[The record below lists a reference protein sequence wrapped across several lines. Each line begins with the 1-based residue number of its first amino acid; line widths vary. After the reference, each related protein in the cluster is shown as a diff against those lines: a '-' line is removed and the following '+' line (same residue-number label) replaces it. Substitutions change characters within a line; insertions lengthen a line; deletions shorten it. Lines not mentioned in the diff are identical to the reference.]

1 MLAIR
6 MLAGVAALAS
16 VAHALTI
23 RNAHVADFRLYG
35 EQGCFADNQGIWTV
49 ISEDFAP
56 NECKGL
62 NGYVPRSIRNQDTNP
77 GCTLSF
83 YTDEGCS
90 AAGKRDCAP
99 GQCCNSAQ
107 GWRAWSMVC

>member
-6 MLAGVAALAS
+6 MFASVAALAS
-16 VAHALTI
+16 TASALTI

-77 GCTLSF
+77 GCTCKWQNRQDQATYVQHKIHIGVPS
-83 YTDEGCS
+83 
-90 AAGKRDCAP
+90 
-99 GQCCNSAQ
+99 
-107 GWRAWSMVC
+107 